1 MTEIIQRLS
10 NYRIFNHLLPGVLFC
25 TLIDRFTQYTIMQNN
40 MLTDI
45 CICYFIGLCISRI
58 GSLIVWDFLRA
69 VKILRKF
76 EYKDFLKAKKEA
88 EIGSLLEVANMYRS
102 ILTMFLLF
110 CAVKFYELIDIK
122 CLADCVSIETLL
134 LFGFILLF
142 LCVYVRQE
150 KYVAKRII
158 LSKRKKR
165 IKNKNNR

>member
-10 NYRIFNHLLPGVLFC
+10 NYHIFNHLLPGVLFC
-25 TLIDRFTQYTIMQNN
+25 VLIDRFTQYTIMQNN
-40 MLTDI
+40 MLIDI

-76 EYKDFLKAKKEA
+76 EYKDFLKAKKEEA
-88 EIGSLLEVANMYRS
+88 EIGSLLEVVNMYRS

-110 CAVKFYELIDIK
+110 CAVKFYELIDVK
-122 CLADCVSIETLL
+122 CLEDCVSIETLL

-142 LCVYVRQE
+142 LCAYIRQE

-158 LSKRKKR
+158 LYKRK
-165 IKNKNNR
+165 NRTKK